1 MTVTI
6 KAAGHKLLIEPVKV
20 KTVSAGGI
28 ILGDAERENKAI
40 GLGRVVDIGPTAV
53 VGVAGCDPSK
63 YPTNDPRYKM
73 EAHEIWGVK
82 VGDVVIYNRFA
93 GFNPDVPEY
102 KDFKFI
108 PDIEVSGVAS
118 GEFEVSKSDF

>member
-6 KAAGHKLLIEPVKV
+6 KATGHKLLIEPVKV

-28 ILGDAERENKAI
+28 ILGDAQRENKAI
-40 GLGRVVDIGPTAV
+40 GLGRVVDIGPTAF
-53 VGVAGCDPSK
+53 VGVAGCDPLK
-63 YPTNDPRYKM
+63 FPTNDPRYKM
-73 EAHEIWGVK
+73 EAHEIWGVR

-108 PDIEVSGVAS
+108 PDIEVSGVAC

>member
-6 KAAGHKLLIEPVKV
+6 KATGHKLLIEPVKV

-40 GLGRVVDIGPTAV
+40 GLGRVVDIGPTAF
-53 VGVAGCDPSK
+53 VGVAGCFWADYQPDQ
-63 YPTNDPRYKM
+63 PQYKM
-73 EAHEIWGVK
+73 LPHEIWGVK

-108 PDIEVSGVAS
+108 PDIEVSGVAC